1 MGTVTNVSTVNS
13 ITAAK
18 YNELRDAVA
27 DMLDTP
33 SGSYVDDGT
42 AGTIQGYDHTITA
55 QQVAL
60 GDKVT
65 NAEWNDLISD
75 VSLIFDHRTGAN
87 PSSPALPTLNTGDEI
102 TADRFNDIVTNHNAN
117 YNDRFTVDST
127 NVSIATATTGTLA
140 AGWNGSN
147 SHVFNMTFASE
158 NDKFVFFNTGG
169 SLRITASAT
178 YSGSEPKSLDWKNMV
193 TNLEQV
199 DIFADG
205 TTYTN
210 SSYAGGT
217 KLVSY
222 QGWYFLDSKP
232 NGTPDTE
239 VYKFLSS
246 VDDSTLSGTTVYNEN
261 FCRYRYRRNSNTSYS
276 FFLDFYDEDAGEPND
291 FIDEDVQTVI
301 TTTVQVLTPTG
312 TISATQPT
320 FSANGATVGFTATY

>member
-1 MGTVTNVSTVNS
+1 MGTVTNVSTTNS

-65 NAEWNDLISD
+65 NAEWNDLITD

-87 PSSPALPTLNTGDEI
+87 PSSPALPTLSTGDEI
-102 TADRFNDIVTNHNAN
+102 TATRFNNIVTNHNAN
-117 YNDRFTVDST
+117 YNDRFTVDSS
-127 NVSIATATTGTLA
+127 NVSIATATSGTLA
-140 AGWNGSN
+140 ANWNGN
-147 SHVFNMTFASE
+147 NRHVFNMTFASE
-158 NDKFVFFNTGG
+158 DDKFLFFNTGG
-169 SLRITASAT
+169 SLRITASAS
-178 YSGSEPKSLDWKNMV
+178 YAGAESKSIDWRNMV

-199 DIFADG
+199 DIFAGG

-239 VYKFLSS
+239 VYKFDSS
-246 VDDSTLSGTTVYNEN
+246 VDGGTAEYNEN
-261 FCRYRYRRNSNTSYS
+261 FCRYRFRRQNDTTYV
-276 FFLDFYDEDAGEPND
+276 FFLDFHDVDTGDQTGTGAPVDEN
-291 FIDEDVQTVI
+291 VQTVI

-312 TISATQPT
+312 TLSATQPT
-320 FSANGATVGFTATY
+320 FSANGATIGFTATY